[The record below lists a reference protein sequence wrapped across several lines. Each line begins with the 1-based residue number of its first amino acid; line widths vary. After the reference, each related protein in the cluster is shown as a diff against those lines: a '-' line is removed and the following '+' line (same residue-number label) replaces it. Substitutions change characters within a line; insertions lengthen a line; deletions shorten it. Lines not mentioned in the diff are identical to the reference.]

1 MTLALCRSLRPALVL
16 ALAPVALSLGACSG
30 DVVRTMAADAG
41 YGPKTINAPDFVTG
55 SRPKETPDYM
65 AVGVDAPRRTVRAKN
80 AESQKALEAELESA
94 RGRNV
99 ARGHA
104 AESAARGVAKGITS
118 APPSASPS
126 APDPALRPATPP
138 PQ

>member
-1 MTLALCRSLRPALVL
+1 MTVALRRSLLPALVL
-16 ALAPVALSLGACSG
+16 APLACSLGACSG

-41 YGPKTINAPDFVTG
+41 YGPKKIDAPDFVTG
-55 SRPKETPDYM
+55 SRPKDTPDFM
-65 AVGVDAPRRTVRAKN
+65 AVGVDAPRRSIRAKN
-80 AESQKALEAELESA
+80 AEGQKALEAELENA

-104 AESAARGVAKGITS
+104 AESAAKGVAKGIT
-118 APPSASPS
+118 PP
-126 APDPALRPATPP
+126 PDPALRSATSP

>member
-1 MTLALCRSLRPALVL
+1 MTVVVRRCLILALLVSPLLSPL
-16 ALAPVALSLGACSG
+16 AACSG
-30 DVVRTMAADAG
+30 DTVRTLAADAG
-41 YGPKTINAPDFVTG
+41 YGPKKVDAPDFVTS

-65 AVGVDAPRRTVRAKN
+65 AVGVDAPRRAIRPKN
-80 AESQKALEAELESA
+80 TEGQKALESELESA

-104 AESAARGVAKGITS
+104 AESAAKGVAKGI
-118 APPSASPS
+118 APPSDPAAKPS
-126 APDPALRPATPP
+126 AKPATPP